1 MISARPDGFV
11 VLGRERAK
19 PLAPDERR
27 AAIIDAVIPLIREQ
41 GREVSSREIADAAG
55 VAEGT
60 IFRAFGDKES
70 LILAAIQ
77 RLMDPEPLRAQLRGI
92 DPDEP
97 TEEKVRQVI
106 QLLRDRLAGFI
117 GFMSAI
123 GMHGPPPG
131 EHGRPHEDEQWLVI
145 MGQLFGPDEVAVP
158 IPALAFYLRMLA
170 FGSAIPGF
178 NDEYRFSTDDLTD
191 LVMHGILPGTARTHI
206 HTTSRTTTRTT
217 SRTTGKKN

>member
-1 MISARPDGFV
+1 MINARPDGFA

-27 AAIIDAVIPLIREQ
+27 AHIIDAVIPLIREN
-41 GREVSSREIADAAG
+41 GRNISTRQIAEAAG

-70 LILAAIQ
+70 VIQAAID
-77 RLMDPEPLRAQLRGI
+77 RFMDPEPMRAKMRRI

-106 QLLRDRLAGFI
+106 QLLRDRLTGFI
-117 GFMSAI
+117 GFMAAV

-131 EHGRPHEDEQWLVI
+131 AHGEPRQDEGWLAIMTQLFREDEI
-145 MGQLFGPDEVAVP
+145 AVP
-158 IPALAFYLRMLA
+158 IPALAFYLRMLS
-170 FGSAIPGF
+170 FGSSVPVF
-178 NDEYRFSTDDLTD
+178 NEPYRFTTDDLTD
-191 LVMHGILPGTARTHI
+191 FVMHGVLPGTARTHF
-206 HTTSRTTTRTT
+206 HDTDTATASTAR
-217 SRTTGKKN
+217 KKP

>member
-1 MISARPDGFV
+1 VRPDGFV

-27 AAIIDAVIPLIREQ
+27 AAIIDAVIPLIREK
-41 GREVSSREIADAAG
+41 GRDISSREIAEAAG

-70 LILAAIQ
+70 VIQAAIQ
-77 RLMDPEPLRAQLRGI
+77 RFMDPELLRAKLRGI

-106 QLLRDRLAGFI
+106 QLLRDRLTGFI

-123 GMHGPPPG
+123 GMNGPPPG
-131 EHGRPHEDEQWLVI
+131 SHGEPRQDEEWLGI
-145 MGQLFGPDEVAVP
+145 MAQLFREDEVAVP

-170 FGSAIPGF
+170 FGSSVPAF
-178 NDEYRFSTDDLTD
+178 NEPYPFTTDDLTD
-191 LVMHGILPGTARTHI
+191 FVMHGILPGTARTHF
-206 HTTSRTTTRTT
+206 HTN
-217 SRTTGKKN
+217 TTGKKKN

>member
-1 MISARPDGFV
+1 MRPDGFV

-27 AAIIDAVIPLIREQ
+27 AAIIDAVIPLIREK
-41 GREVSSREIADAAG
+41 GRDISSREIAEAAG

-70 LILAAIQ
+70 VIQAAIQ
-77 RLMDPEPLRAQLRGI
+77 RFMDPELLRAKLRGI

-106 QLLRDRLAGFI
+106 QLLRDRLTGFI

-123 GMHGPPPG
+123 GMNGPPPG
-131 EHGRPHEDEQWLVI
+131 SHGEPRQDEEWLGI
-145 MGQLFGPDEVAVP
+145 MAQLFRKDEVAVP

-170 FGSAIPGF
+170 FGSSVPAF
-178 NDEYRFSTDDLTD
+178 NEPYPFTTDDLTD
-191 LVMHGILPGTARTHI
+191 FVMHGILPGTARTHF
-206 HTTSRTTTRTT
+206 HTN
-217 SRTTGKKN
+217 TTGKKKN